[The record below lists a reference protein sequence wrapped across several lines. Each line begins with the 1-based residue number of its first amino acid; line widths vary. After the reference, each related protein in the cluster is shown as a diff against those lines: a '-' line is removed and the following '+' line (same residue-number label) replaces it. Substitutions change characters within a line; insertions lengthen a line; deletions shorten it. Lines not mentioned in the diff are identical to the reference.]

1 MGYRVLISNILIVL
15 GFMLMANSVGS
26 VLIQAGLGGQA
37 IDFDVQGEQ
46 KDLLRRV
53 FIFGQV
59 GGTFTG
65 LVLLPVLYLRFLKKN
80 LMQDLL
86 SVSWVNFGKF
96 SFFGILLMVSLLPL
110 IGFLINWNKNMHLPE
125 AWQALESSM
134 KLLEEKAAQMTKLFV
149 YYETTG
155 EMLLV
160 LFVVALLPAVA
171 EELVFRGILQK
182 DLLRSTANL
191 HLSVWVS
198 AAVFS
203 FVHFQFFGFFPRM
216 FLGLILGY
224 LYVGSGNLL
233 VPIILHF
240 VNNAIVVIALNSY
253 AKGSLT
259 VDPEAANALSVE
271 SICVSAVI
279 SSVLLYICWK
289 LYKQRTEVE
298 NR

>member
-65 LVLLPVLYLRFLKKN
+65 LVLLPVLYLRFLKKD

-96 SFFGILLMVSLLPL
+96 SFFGTLLMVSLLPL